1 MPTRPVRPP
10 GTLRGGAE
18 TSRLK
23 HVLTH
28 YRRRPSDPYWCLRLC
43 EEVRPN
49 ERKDLAQLWAS
60 ALARL
65 ASYDPTWFV
74 SCSLSD
80 MGALGILS
88 APKPDLARVEKLV
101 SIRDSSL
108 ADYVV
113 GVLWSSALRF
123 KKPPSTKMRHAAN
136 LLVRVDERHRSAG
149 YYEHV
154 CYALEHGDYAK
165 LKEFFAPLV
174 AGALRTRAESSL
186 PVRSLVAQGRLVFV
200 LVAAARAGDWETYD
214 AYRERYEDGADPNRD
229 CKIWNCD
236 GLRELAYGRD
246 EHLQEILQHL
256 MQRAANV
263 KFLGTSDH
271 TAFVDALIE
280 RGRFLDDCHAYLS
293 AARRNGGVAP
303 AQPSDEPSETA

>member
-1 MPTRPVRPP
+1 
-10 GTLRGGAE
+10 
-18 TSRLK
+18 
-23 HVLTH
+23 
-28 YRRRPSDPYWCLRLC
+28 
-43 EEVRPN
+43 
-49 ERKDLAQLWAS
+49 
-60 ALARL
+60 LARL
-65 ASYDPTWFV
+65 VSYDPTWFV
-74 SCSLSD
+74 TCSLSD

-123 KKPPSTKMRHAAN
+123 KKPPSTKMRHAAK

-154 CYALEHGDYAK
+154 CHALEHGDYAK

-174 AGALRTRAESSL
+174 AGAPGTMAEGSL
-186 PVRSLVAQGRLVFV
+186 AVRSLVAQGHLVFV

-214 AYRERYEDGADPNRD
+214 AYRGRYEDGADANRD
-229 CKIWNCD
+229 CKVWNCD
-236 GLRELAYGRD
+236 GLRELAHGRD
-246 EHLQEILQHL
+246 EHLPEILKHL
-256 MQRAANV
+256 TQRATNV
-263 KFLGTSDH
+263 KFLGTKDH

-280 RGRFLDDCHAYLS
+280 RGRLLDECRAYLA
-293 AARRNGGVAP
+293 AARRDGGA
-303 AQPSDEPSETA
+303 ALGQPSDEPTQTT